1 MQIKLLKDLVE
12 ELAGVDSG
20 LIVEIL
26 FNKKDVNEFLIAK
39 KMDLTINQ
47 VRNILYKLSAEGLV
61 SFIRKKDK
69 RKGWYIYYW
78 TLNTEKCLIRLEQS
92 LVKKIE
98 DLKNLLGKRE
108 SKRFYVCETCDIEV
122 GEETALEHG
131 FTCEEC
137 AEVYT
142 LSDKEAP
149 IRDLKTRSTKTEKG
163 LSLIQQEL
171 GIIREKL
178 AKKKARE
185 EKKRAKEK
193 EAEKLAKK
201 IARAKERAKL
211 KKKTEAKIIYDVHE
225 DVTKQI
231 LSKHWIPKIFRKIIS
246 NLFNLFEK
254 WVSKKL
260 DYIITATPNIKS
272 NFKQNNV
279 IDIKN
284 YPILSLF
291 PKEEKK
297 KEANSKKYIELI
309 YVGGLS
315 KERGIKK
322 IIKSL
327 KYINS
332 KYNVKLTLIGKFSEK
347 KFEEEIKSMAEWNSI
362 NFLGFLPQ
370 KKAYQHMNNANIGLI
385 CFLPEPNHINAIPN
399 KIFEYMIN
407 KLPIIASDFPL
418 WKEII
423 EKNDCGFCV
432 DPKKPKKIAETIEHF
447 IKHPEQAKQMR
458 ENGQKAILKRY
469 NWEKE
474 SKKLLKVYKKLL
486 K

>member
-1 MQIKLLKDLVE
+1 MNKICILTSVHPLLDTRIFYKQTKTLVN
-12 ELAGVDSG
+12 SG
-20 LIVEIL
+20 YNVT
-26 FNKKDVNEFLIAK
+26 LIAQHNK
-39 KMDLTINQ
+39 NETIDKIKIIAIPKS
-47 VRNILYKLSAEGLV
+47 RNRI
-61 SFIRKKDK
+61 
-69 RKGWYIYYW
+69 
-78 TLNTEKCLIRLEQS
+78 
-92 LVKKIE
+92 
-98 DLKNLLGKRE
+98 
-108 SKRFYVCETCDIEV
+108 KRFLKLDYLTYRKALKQKADIY
-122 GEETALEHG
+122 H
-131 FTCEEC
+131 FH
-137 AEVYT
+137 
-142 LSDKEAP
+142 DP
-149 IRDLKTRSTKTEKG
+149 
-163 LSLIQQEL
+163 EL
-171 GIIREKL
+171 L
-178 AKKKARE
+178 PWM
-185 EKKRAKEK
+185 
-193 EAEKLAKK
+193 L
-201 IARAKERAKL
+201 KL